1 MAKKRDFVSDSD
13 VSRFISSKRFS
24 LDEPNKPERQQ
35 FTIYPMSDD
44 LEQVKILAK
53 IKDVD
58 VNKMFLQLVRE
69 ALNNE
74 EYQTAIQSYRQ
85 LFKS

>member
-1 MAKKRDFVSDSD
+1 
-13 VSRFISSKRFS
+13 
-24 LDEPNKPERQQ
+24 
-35 FTIYPMSDD
+35 MSDD